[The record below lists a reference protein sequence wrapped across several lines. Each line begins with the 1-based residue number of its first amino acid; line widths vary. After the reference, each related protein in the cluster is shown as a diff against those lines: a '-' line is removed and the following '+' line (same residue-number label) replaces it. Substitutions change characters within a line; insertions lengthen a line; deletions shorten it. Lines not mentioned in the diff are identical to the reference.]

1 MKLFL
6 LIIIMVNM
14 TYAEKLERSVKDMLI
29 SGPSPIKLHALAM
42 ITQGKINDELD
53 SSYLEA
59 FEKCIEEESIPIKLT
74 IAKILSKNYVADL
87 PSVDPKTIEIL
98 LKLSNDENVLVS
110 QTAIT
115 EGLMKINSKTKEI
128 KDRISEYNLKN

>member
-1 MKLFL
+1 
-6 LIIIMVNM
+6 M

-98 LKLSNDENVLVS
+98 LILSNDENVLVS

>member
-1 MKLFL
+1 MKQLLLF
-6 LIIIMVNM
+6 IIIGNM
-14 TYAEKLERSVKDMLI
+14 TYAEKLERSVKDILL

-59 FEKCIEEESIPIKLT
+59 FEECIKEESIPIRLT
-74 IAKILSKNYVADL
+74 IAKILSKDYVADV
-87 PSVDPKTIEIL
+87 PCVDPKAIEIL
-98 LKLSNDENVLVS
+98 LVLSNDKNSLVS

-115 EGLMKINSKTKEI
+115 EGLMKINNKTQEV
-128 KDRISEYNLKN
+128 KDRISEYNLEN